1 MVKSVCRSVRRVVSE
16 LCGRVT
22 RVFCQRVLASLG
34 ALAVGLSGSAALAVD
49 PSFASAYASTWGST
63 APAWPS
69 VWYAA
74 SAPQVHPYQSSYN
87 FSGPLN
93 PQSPRY
99 FQPGYGY
106 SVPMSPFRSS
116 LQTYSQNY
124 AFGTVAYGS
133 PGHSVY
139 GPSAGDDLGTLF
151 GTTSTGLTGGLSSP
165 GSLHSPWYFPGSPA
179 NDRAFTFGW

>member
-1 MVKSVCRSVRRVVSE
+1 MLNVLHRVVN
-16 LCGRVT
+16 
-22 RVFCQRVLASLG
+22 LAR
-34 ALAVGLSGSAALAVD
+34 ALAVMSGLAIGLSASSALAVD
-49 PSFASAYASTWGST
+49 PSFASAYSSTWGST

-74 SAPQVHPYQSSYN
+74 SAPQAHPYLSSYN
-87 FSGPLN
+87 FTGPLN
-93 PQSPRY
+93 PTSPRY

-116 LQTYSQNY
+116 LQFYSQNY
-124 AFGTVAYGS
+124 AHGMVAYGS

-139 GPSAGDDLGTLF
+139 GPSFGSDQGSLF